1 MTEQKLHIRLCTAE
15 EKEIAMDILRQGKDY
30 MLSNGLHQWD
40 DNYPAMED
48 IEEDLKTGKGY
59 FICRGEEILGYYC
72 IDCDSNE
79 ECYKEIEGSWL
90 TPADA
95 TYMVIHR
102 LAFDKKA
109 RGQGLGAVAFSLA
122 EDIARSRGIGSI
134 RVDTHAENH
143 IMQKII
149 PKAGYQYCG
158 IVYYFGSPRTA
169 FEKLCK

>member
-1 MTEQKLHIRLCTAE
+1 MTESTLSIRLATME
-15 EKEIAMDILRQGKDY
+15 EKEIAMDILRQGKEF
-30 MLSNGLHQWD
+30 MLSNGLQQWND
-40 DNYPAMED
+40 DYPAMIDVVED
-48 IEEDLKTGKGY
+48 INTGKGY
-59 FICRGEEILGYYC
+59 FICEGNNILGYYC

-79 ECYKEIEGSWL
+79 ECYQVIEGQWL
-90 TPADA
+90 TSADA

-102 LAFDKKA
+102 LAFDSKA
-109 RGQGLGAVAFSLA
+109 RGKGLGLTAFLLA
-122 EDIARSRGIGSI
+122 EEIAHEKGIKSV

-169 FEKLCK
+169 FEKLL

>member
-1 MTEQKLHIRLCTAE
+1 MTEQKLHIRLTRPE
-15 EKEIAMDILRQGKDY
+15 EKEIAMDILRQGKEF
-30 MLSNGLHQWD
+30 MISNGLNQWND
-40 DNYPAMED
+40 DYPAMIDVEED
-48 IEEDLKTGKGY
+48 IRTGKGY
-59 FICRGEEILGYYC
+59 FVCDGDDILGYYC

-79 ECYKEIEGSWL
+79 ECYQVIEGQWL

-102 LAFDKKA
+102 LAFDRKA
-109 RGQGLGAVAFSLA
+109 RGRGLGIVAFTLA
-122 EDIARSRGIGSI
+122 EDIARQRGIRSI

-149 PKAGYQYCG
+149 PKADYEYCG

-169 FEKLCK
+169 FEKLL